1 MTTPK
6 RMSLFASSSTN
17 ESDNNNKEPDVHYKN
32 ISHTRFLSPKKKSSA
47 NLIREKCKSPQKF
60 ARSLTLPEEKTKQ
73 SFNNSSKHFYHSK
86 EPEIRN
92 EPNKKR
98 KKKVTFRLSQEMLP
112 LVEIIDV
119 ESFKDYYAITYTDN
133 PDENLGKR
141 KVSCSCS
148 CKIM

>member
-17 ESDNNNKEPDVHYKN
+17 ESDINYKEPDIHYKN
-32 ISHTRFLSPKKKSSA
+32 ITHTRVLSPKRYGA
-47 NLIREKCKSPQKF
+47 ALREKCKSPQKLG
-60 ARSLTLPEEKTKQ
+60 RSLTLPEEKTKQ
-73 SFNNSSKHFYHSK
+73 KINNSFRHFYHYK

-92 EPNKKR
+92 EPNKKK
-98 KKKVTFRLSQEMLP
+98 KKKVTFKLSPDMLP

-119 ESFKDYYAITYTDN
+119 ESFKDYYAITYTDD
-133 PDENLGKR
+133 PDENLLKK

-148 CKIM
+148 CIIM